1 MWARLR
7 RIAISSEHDAVLAR
21 SAADR
26 EHIKRRA
33 PRLHPMQLRYGDE
46 GTARRRLFQTCRLGQ
61 QHLADPD
68 GVLLDIVQA

>member
-1 MWARLR
+1 MRARLR

-21 SAADR
+21 SAPDR
-26 EHIKRRA
+26 EHIKRRN

-46 GTARRRLFQTCRLGQ
+46 GTAWLRLFQACRLGQ

-68 GVLLDIVQA
+68 GVLLDLVQA